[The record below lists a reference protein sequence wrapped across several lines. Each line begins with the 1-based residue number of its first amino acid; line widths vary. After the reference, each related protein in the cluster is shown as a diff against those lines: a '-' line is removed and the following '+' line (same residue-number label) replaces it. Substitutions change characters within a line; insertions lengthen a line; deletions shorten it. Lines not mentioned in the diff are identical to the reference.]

1 MKVNK
6 VAPWEGKLIWVDN
19 PRSGKTQKGREWKS
33 VDFALKY
40 TDEQNNERELAFNA
54 FGEER
59 VNTVL
64 SAQLGTTLRIGWRP
78 DSHEYNGR
86 WYTKL
91 DAYDITVIGQQEQAE
106 PAQSPAPQP
115 SAPAETPK
123 PAEET
128 ADDNDLPF

>member
-19 PRSGKTQKGREWKS
+19 PRSGKSQKGREWKS

-64 SAQLGTTLRIGWRP
+64 SAPLGTTIRVAWRP

-91 DAYDITVIGQQEQAE
+91 DAYDITVFSDEKEAQQSGTAL
-106 PAQSPAPQP
+106 PP
-115 SAPAETPK
+115 SAPAYTPQQ
-123 PAEET
+123 PAPE
-128 ADDNDLPF
+128 APDADLPF